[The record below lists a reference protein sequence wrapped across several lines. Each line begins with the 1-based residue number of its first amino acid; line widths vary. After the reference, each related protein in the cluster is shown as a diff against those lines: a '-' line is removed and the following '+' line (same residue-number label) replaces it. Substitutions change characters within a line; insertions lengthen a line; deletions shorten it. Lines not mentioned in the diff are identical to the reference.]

1 MEETL
6 DPSFSQ
12 TTCDGCG
19 LPIRSA
25 SFDLVSDMIRY
36 ENPTSGGLVA
46 STAHGLPK
54 PIKRQVNEWVHDD
67 PRATTDHRPYPAAYG
82 ARHTHDTDYER
93 QERNWRMQ
101 ELEKRAHLGEQFK

>member
-1 MEETL
+1 MDEIT
-6 DPSFSQ
+6 DPSLSQ
-12 TTCDGCG
+12 ATCDGCG

-46 STAHGLPK
+46 SMAHGVPK
-54 PIKRQVNEWVHDD
+54 PIKRAVNEWIHDD
-67 PRATTDHRPYPAAYG
+67 PRATSDHRPSPAAYG
-82 ARHTHDTDYER
+82 GQHTHDSDYER

-101 ELEKRAHLGEQFK
+101 ELEKRAHLGGQFQ